1 MFIHT
6 SLDSDGTA
14 YITMTAEE
22 NGSSSGSTVTH
33 RLSLEEANY
42 LCRQLDHDIQ
52 DWHVEHHDSH
62 ERADLR
68 DEYHEERAEIE
79 LDLAFAD
86 EPF

>member
-6 SLDSDGTA
+6 SRADNTFFVT
-14 YITMTAEE
+14 ITAEE
-22 NGSSSGSTVTH
+22 AESYNGSTVTL
-33 RLSLEEANY
+33 RFSQEEADY
-42 LCRQLDHDIQ
+42 LCRQLEHDIQ

-62 ERADLR
+62 EQAALR

>member
-6 SLDSDGTA
+6 SRSDSTFFVTITA
-14 YITMTAEE
+14 DEPDSY
-22 NGSSSGSTVTH
+22 NGSTVTL
-33 RLSLEEANY
+33 RLSHEEADY
-42 LCRQLDHDIQ
+42 LCRQLEHDIQ
-52 DWHVEHHDSH
+52 DWHVEHNDSH
-62 ERADLR
+62 EQADLR